1 MLSRSL
7 VGPSACLSLF
17 CALLLA
23 GAAAGADW
31 PAARGDVRGGNATA
45 QELPTRLHLQWVR
58 SYPALRPAWPD
69 QPKMQFDAA
78 YEPVV
83 LGHRLF
89 VASSRTDSV
98 TALDTATGAE
108 VWHFHADGPVRF
120 APVAWEGRLYVVSDD
135 GFLYCLEADSGTL
148 LWHFRGGPSA
158 RHVLG
163 NERLISTWPAR
174 GAPVVADGTVYFGAG
189 IWPFMGIFLHALDA
203 HTGRVVWTNDG
214 DGSLY
219 TKQPHFADAF
229 AGVAPQGALVAA
241 GDRLLIPGGRSVPAC
256 YERATGKLLYYRLA
270 ENGKRGGG
278 SDVAAVGPLF
288 VNGGEAYDL
297 ATGDSLGTLGDQV
310 VLTDDVAYGYTAGV
324 LQAYDLRTAGRT
336 EEVPDSKGTVAK
348 RPVWPPD
355 RLGSATLPGVEC
367 LIKAGSRLYAGTAG
381 HVLAVELPL
390 PEEAEPTVSWEA
402 DVDGTPARLLA
413 ADDRLF
419 AVTQEGRISC
429 FGPGAVDPRT
439 YPQPETLTPA
449 ADAWTERARRLLDTA
464 QVREGYCVAW
474 GAGSGR
480 LIQELARQSQ
490 LHVIVVEADPG
501 RVAALRQDLTAA
513 GLYGDRVEV
522 HAGEPRTFDLPPYLA
537 SLMVAEDLDAAGVAL
552 DAAFLGRAFAALR
565 PYGGV
570 ACLPVPPARRPDVRQ
585 QVDAAHLANAGVRE
599 AGDWLLLAREGAL
612 PGAANW
618 THEHADAANTR
629 VSQDVL
635 VKAPLG
641 LLWFG
646 GTSHEGILPRH
657 GHGPQPQVIDGRLI
671 LEGVDLLRAL
681 DVYTG
686 RLLWETPLAG
696 LGQRFNVTT
705 HQPGA
710 NESGSNFVSTPEGI
724 YVLHGA
730 VCLRLDPAT
739 GHLLGGFH
747 LPAPPEAHGPLS
759 WDYLTAWE
767 DYLVGGGDEAG
778 PGPQAFGDDDQA
790 CSKYL
795 VVFDRHTG
803 HPLWSVTARSGY
815 RHNGVCVGGGRLYA
829 IDRLSGKQLARLRRR
844 GESSAVPPRLVAFD
858 LRSGR
863 EVWSTEEDVFGTW
876 LSYSGEH
883 DVLVESGR
891 VTRDVLAG
899 EPRGMR
905 AYRADSGAV
914 LWCDRTYAGPP
925 MIHGAL
931 ILEDQ
936 GACDLLTGA
945 LHLRDDPLTGRPV
958 PWTWSRGY
966 GCNTPAASEHLL
978 TFRSG
983 AAGYYDLAR
992 DGGTGNFGGFR
1003 SSCTNNL
1010 LVADGVLTAPDYTR
1024 TCTCAYQNQTSLA
1037 LVPEAD
1043 AEEWTFFTSPPVTG
1057 TVRHLGLNLGA
1068 PGDRR
1073 ADDGLLWLNYPNVG
1087 GPAPAVSVRTTPER
1101 PEWYRRHSSAVSGP
1115 GLPWVASSGAKG
1127 LTALTL
1133 TLVRDPDPERT
1144 YTVRLHFAEP
1154 DGLPAGRRVF
1164 DVGLQGETVLKDFDI
1179 AAEAGGPGRALV
1191 KEFKGIVVRKDLEV
1205 TLTPTAA
1212 AAARQPVLCGIEVRA
1227 EGW

>member
-1 MLSRSL
+1 MLSRCS
-7 VGPSACLSLF
+7 VGLSACLCLL
-17 CALLLA
+17 CALLA
-23 GAAAGADW
+23 GPAAAADW
-31 PAARGDVRGGNATA
+31 PTSRGDARRGNASP
-45 QELPTRLHLQWVR
+45 QELSARLNLQWVR

-78 YEPVV
+78 HDPVV

-98 TALDTATGAE
+98 TALDTATGVE
-108 VWHFHADGPVRF
+108 VWTFHAGGPVRF
-120 APVAWEGRLYVVSDD
+120 APVAWEDRLYVPADD
-135 GFLYCLEADSGTL
+135 GFLYCLDAERGTV
-148 LWHFRGGPSA
+148 LWQFRGGPSD
-158 RHVLG
+158 RRVLG

-174 GAPVVADGTVYFGAG
+174 GAPVVADGTVYFAAG

-203 HTGRVVWTNDG
+203 RTGRVVWTNDG

-229 AGVAPQGALVAA
+229 AGVAPQGALVVA

-256 YERATGKLLYYRLA
+256 YERATGKLIYYRLA

-278 SDVAAVGPLF
+278 SDVATAGPLF
-288 VNGGEAYDL
+288 VNGGEAFDL
-297 ATGDSLGTLGDQV
+297 ATGDSLGSLGEQV
-310 VLTDDVAYGYTAGV
+310 VLTDEVAYGYTAGV

-336 EEVPDSKGTVAK
+336 EEVEDSKGNPVK

-355 RLGSATLPGVEC
+355 QLGSANLPGVEC

-381 HVLAVELPL
+381 RVLAVELPL
-390 PEEAEPTVSWEA
+390 PDGHEPTVSWEA
-402 DVDGTPARLLA
+402 DVEGTPARLLA

-419 AVTQEGRISC
+419 AVTREGRVLC
-429 FGPGAVDPRT
+429 FGPNAAEPRT
-439 YPQPETLTPA
+439 YPLPEAPAPA
-449 ADAWTERARRLLDTA
+449 ADAWTERARRLLETTD
-464 QVREGYCVAW
+464 VREGYCVAW

-480 LIQELARQSQ
+480 LIHELARQSR
-490 LHVIVVEADPG
+490 LHVIAIDPDPD
-501 RVAALRQDLTAA
+501 RVAAVRQDLIAA

-522 HAGEPRTFDLPPYLA
+522 HVGDPRTFSLPPYLA
-537 SLMVAEDLDAAGVAL
+537 SLMVAEDLSAA

-570 ACLPVPPARRPDVRQ
+570 ACLPIPAARRADLRQ
-585 QVDAAHLANAGVRE
+585 KVEAAHLVNAGVRD

-612 PGAANW
+612 PGVANW

-629 VSQDVL
+629 VSQDTL

-657 GHGPQPQVIDGRLI
+657 GHGPQPQVVDGRLI
-671 LEGVDLLRAL
+671 IEGVDLLRAL

-686 RLLWETPLAG
+686 RLLWETPLTG
-696 LGQRFNVTT
+696 LGQRFNITK

-710 NESGSNFVSTPEGI
+710 NESGSNFVSTPDCI
-724 YVLHGA
+724 YVVQGA

-739 GHLLGGFH
+739 GRLLGGFH
-747 LPAPPEAHGPLS
+747 LPAPPEARGPLS
-759 WDYLTAWE
+759 WDYLSVWE
-767 DYLVGGGDEAG
+767 DYLIGGGDEAG
-778 PGPQAFGDDDQA
+778 PGPLSAGDDDQT

-795 VVFDRHTG
+795 VVLDRHTG
-803 HPLWSVTARSGY
+803 HALWSATARSGF
-815 RHNGVCVGGGRLYA
+815 RHNGVCVGGGRVYA
-829 IDRLSGKQLARLRRR
+829 IDRLPGEQLARLRRR
-844 GESSAVPPRLVAFD
+844 GESPSVPPRLVAFE
-858 LRSGR
+858 LHSGR
-863 EVWSTEEDVFGTW
+863 EVWSTDEDVFGTW
-876 LSYSGEH
+876 LSYSSQH
-883 DVLVESGR
+883 DVLVEAGR
-891 VTRDVLAG
+891 VTRDVLAD

-914 LWCDRTYAGPP
+914 LWYERTYAGPP
-925 MIHGAL
+925 MIHGE
-931 ILEDQ
+931 IVLEDQ

-945 LHLRDDPLTGRPV
+945 PHLREDPLTGRPV

-1024 TCTCAYQNQTSLA
+1024 TCTCSYQNQTSLA
-1037 LVPEAD
+1037 LVPTPD
-1043 AEEWTFFTSPPVTG
+1043 AEEWTFFTSPKVTG

-1073 ADDGLLWLNYPNVG
+1073 AEDGLLWLNYPNVG
-1087 GPAPAVSVRTTPER
+1087 GPAPAVSVRTTPEK
-1101 PEWYRRHSSAVSGP
+1101 PEWFRRHSSAVSGP

-1133 TLVRDPDPERT
+1133 TLVREPDPERT

-1179 AAEAGGPGRALV
+1179 SADAGGPGRAVV
-1191 KEFKGIVVRKDLEV
+1191 KEFKGVRVEKDLTV
-1205 TLTPTAA
+1205 TLTPAA
-1212 AAARQPVLCGIEVRA
+1212 FAAVPQPVLCGVEVRA